1 MFTIQ
6 KFSNLVSTI
15 GRPLK
20 EVSDHRQYL
29 PRNGTG
35 FRESNQ
41 ESFKKYGY
49 TGGFRNYADLTGFV
63 VTLPEDPE
71 NLFYIRQDL
80 KHRELLPIVVANH
93 KSRPQQ
99 AEFVSIA
106 AQIFGLTDAS
116 DGSSIALPI
125 ATYFGPPPATKATA
139 LMPNQLFDESARVDA
154 VRQAITDK
162 RGNWNYIQLAGSVVK
177 REIVTDSIT
186 KQAWLRLVLR
196 QHEELDSH
204 IVMFYTQKDV
214 SIVKD
219 STPVGSLVS
228 VRAIYGSRVID
239 GRIIPTI
246 WANSIRS
253 ATNHDLHFALTG
265 RKEFA
270 PSWLKAEM
278 GDANGKQE

>member
-6 KFSNLVSTI
+6 KFSARVRTLSHSHEKGI
-15 GRPLK
+15 
-20 EVSDHRQYL
+20 DHRQYL

-35 FRESNQ
+35 FRESN
-41 ESFKKYGY
+41 EDSFKKYGY

-63 VTLPEDPE
+63 VTLPDDPE

-80 KHRELLPIVVANH
+80 KHRELLPIIVANH

-99 AEFVSIA
+99 AEFISVA

-116 DGSSIALPI
+116 DGSSIAMPI

-139 LMPNQLFDESARVDA
+139 LMPNQLFDETARVDA

-177 REIVTDSIT
+177 REIVTDAIT
-186 KQAWLRLVLR
+186 KQAWLRVVLR
-196 QHEELDSH
+196 QHEEADSH
-204 IVMFYTQKDV
+204 IVVFYTQKDV
-214 SIVKD
+214 SVVKD

-228 VRAIYGSRVID
+228 IRAVYGSRVID
-239 GRIIPTI
+239 GRVTPTI

-278 GDANGKQE
+278 GVPSGKQE